1 MPPSKAL
8 RHAANPAADPARPYD
23 EAILTRAGFAE
34 ASAAVTAWPGH
45 APTPLLDLPGLA
57 DRFRIGR
64 LLLKDE
70 GRRLDLKSFK
80 ALGGAYA
87 VQHLVRQHGRV
98 TVTCAT
104 DGNHGRAV
112 AWGARTFGARAV
124 IFMPEAVSEG
134 RAAAIAAYGA
144 EVRRAPGTYDDV
156 VAFAEGEA
164 KRQGWHLVADT
175 LPEGSVAAE
184 TPARVMH
191 GYGVMAE
198 EAIAQMAGEIPTHV
212 IAQAGVGALA
222 AALSARFRLEWGAR
236 SPRLI
241 VVEPESADCVFA
253 AIEEGGPVR
262 VEGDLETM
270 MGGLSCGE
278 ISALA
283 WPILRAGAADALA
296 IGDGWVPEAM
306 RLLAR
311 NDPPVVA
318 GETGCAGIAALLAL
332 TEAPVLKHRLGLSPD
347 SCVLVINS
355 EGDTDPALYR
365 QIIEG

>member
-1 MPPSKAL
+1 MLSKAL
-8 RHAANPAADPARPYD
+8 RHTPNPRADRKAPYD
-23 EAILTRAGFAE
+23 EAALSRSGFAE
-34 ASAAVTAWPGH
+34 ARAAITAWPGYQ
-45 APTPLLDLPGLA
+45 PTPLLDLPDLA
-57 DRFRIGR
+57 ARFRLER
-64 LLLKDE
+64 LWLKDE
-70 GRRLDLKSFK
+70 GRRLGLKSFK

-87 VQHLVRQHGRV
+87 VQHLVRRHGEV

-112 AWGARTFGARAV
+112 AWGAQAFGARAV

-134 RAAAIAAYGA
+134 RAQAIAAYGA

-156 VAFAEGEA
+156 VAFAEAEA
-164 KRQGWHLVADT
+164 ARQGWHLVADT
-175 LPEGSVAAE
+175 VPAGGTAAE
-184 TPARVMH
+184 TPTRVMH

-198 EAIAQMAGEIPTHV
+198 EAIAQMQGAVPTHV

-222 AALSARFRLEWGAR
+222 AALCARFWLEWGAAR
-236 SPRLI
+236 PRLI
-241 VVEPESADCVFA
+241 VVEPETADCVFTS
-253 AIEEGGPVR
+253 IEEGAPTKVG
-262 VEGDLETM
+262 GDLDTM

-283 WPILRAGAADALA
+283 WSILKTGADDVLA

-311 NDPPVVA
+311 NEPPVVA

-332 TEAPVLKHRLGLSPD
+332 SEASVLKHTLRLSPD

-355 EGDTDPALYR
+355 EGDTDPALYQR
-365 QIIEG
+365 IIES